1 MQVFTCKYLHTCC
14 LLTWLTT
21 EVQHQDSPGL
31 PLLFQPCCWMPLVTY
46 RNQFFF
52 HHVMSSAPLG
62 SCWWL
67 QPALARSSG
76 RETAGCLLEADT
88 NHPSAQRGP
97 VPGCTWVQ
105 PNDALNRKNDRCR
118 PHRAELRALG
128 SALQKYEQVLRY
140 LYCQF
145 SQ

>member
-1 MQVFTCKYLHTCC
+1 MWKTQVFTCKYLHTCC

-52 HHVMSSAPLG
+52 HHVMSSVPLG

-97 VPGCTWVQ
+97 VPPRAAKWCSQQKKWSLQTSQ
-105 PNDALNRKNDRCR
+105 S
-118 PHRAELRALG
+118 RAEGFGLCVAEIRA
-128 SALQKYEQVLRY
+128 SPTISVL
-140 LYCQF
+140 
-145 SQ
+145 SV